1 MEDGSWF
8 GIRPS
13 GTEPKIKFYYYAKK
27 ENEKKAEDTVRALEE
42 AVTAMADAVE

>member
-8 GIRPS
+8 GMRPS

-27 ENEKKAEDTVRALEE
+27 EDGQKAEDAVRGLRE
-42 AVTAMADAVE
+42 AVTAMVDAVE